1 MTIKKRTSIP
11 SEEKKKLVSRITAM
25 KLEGH
30 SNQQIADEL
39 AMCWNTVD
47 KYWREVLATSSDIDP
62 LQLLR
67 ERRLVIERLLNK
79 SLRDYYSGLTTARD
93 VLAIMAITDRYSG
106 LDQYLESKT
115 ETKLPPLLE
124 IVVQQVELELPPQ

>member
-11 SEEKKKLVSRITAM
+11 SEEKKKLVSRITLM

-30 SNQQIADEL
+30 SNQSIADEL

-47 KYWREVLATSSDIDP
+47 KYWREVLATTGDIDP
-62 LQLLR
+62 LQLLK
-67 ERRLVIERLLNK
+67 ERRLMTERLLNK
-79 SLRDYYSGLTTARD
+79 SLRDHYDGLATAKD
-93 VLAIMAITDRYSG
+93 VLAIMATADRYNG
-106 LDQYLESKT
+106 LDRYLESKT

-124 IVVQQVELELPPQ
+124 IVVQTVELELPHQ